1 MPKDLRSSSIPSL
14 MIKAM
19 SGCAYVMDY
28 YINFGLF
35 PERQWLSIK
44 ILQLVT
50 PQKGISMIVTAFDE
64 GSAA

>member
-1 MPKDLRSSSIPSL
+1 

-19 SGCAYVMDY
+19 SGCAYVMDD

-50 PQKGISMIVTAFDE
+50 PQKGISMIVTAFDG